1 MRFTIHK
8 CEYNLITLLIGQNRE
23 NNWKNLSYVPS
34 YIITSSVEGNLRG
47 ASLVRFFRIPP
58 SLGTRGLQFFSLI
71 RVLYPSS
78 SVFILARSIVWD
90 NKRSEIRWSWLETR
104 SFSSRTSARNR
115 STSSRVFSKIFSV
128 DRPWVSRKRRH
139 STNKGK
145 PNIVN

>member
-1 MRFTIHK
+1 MRLVIQF
-8 CEYNLITLLIGQNRE
+8 
-23 NNWKNLSYVPS
+23 NNIVDWPKSGEQMENLSYVPS
-34 YIITSSVEGNLRG
+34 YIITSVEGNLRG
-47 ASLVRFFRIPP
+47 ASLVRFFRIPS
-58 SLGTRGLQFFSLI
+58 SLGTRGLQLFSLI

-78 SVFILARSIVWD
+78 SVFILARSTVWD
-90 NKRSEIRWSWLETR
+90 NKRSEIRWSWLDTM

-145 PNIVN
+145 LNIVN